1 MSSPATARTD
11 FFARHEGLLR
21 AAAEAIATRGF
32 HSAYPESPSKSVY
45 GEEAPE
51 AGERAFRDLLDRP
64 FALPGHPGEAGA
76 VGGEVSPYGP
86 RLGVTYPRLD
96 PREAVATAKAA
107 GRAWRRTSPDT
118 RAGVAAEILARLNAA
133 SFQMAHAVHHT
144 TGQPFVMAFQ
154 AGGANAQ
161 DRGLEAVAYAW
172 TAQRQAPA
180 AATWAKPTRKGEP
193 LTLEKT
199 FTPVGRGVSLLIA
212 CNTFPTWNGYPGLFA
227 SLVTGNPVVVK
238 PHPAAVLPLALSVR
252 VARDVLAE
260 AGFDPNT
267 VLLAAEAPEDRV
279 AATLATDPDVRIIDF
294 TGSTG
299 FGDWLE
305 QNARQAAVHT
315 EKAGL
320 NTVVLDSTADYK
332 GLLRN
337 LAFSLSLYSGQMCTT
352 PQNLYVPREG
362 LATDQGVKTPEVFA
376 ADLAD
381 ALGKLL
387 GDPQR
392 AAGTLGAL
400 TGEAVRE
407 RVDKARALGGTQF
420 GGEPLT
426 HPEYPEAV
434 LRTPLVAVLDAD
446 RDAETYRTE
455 WFGPISFVIA
465 TDSTARAVELLRE
478 TIAAHGALTAS
489 VHSTD
494 AEVLEATRE
503 AALDAGVH
511 LAENFTGQVFVNQT
525 AAFSDYHGSQANP
538 AASATLSDWAFVT
551 GRFAVL
557 QSRRPAVATQEA
569 TGA

>member
-1 MSSPATARTD
+1 M
-11 FFARHEGLLR
+11 
-21 AAAEAIATRGF
+21 
-32 HSAYPESPSKSVY
+32 
-45 GEEAPE
+45 
-51 AGERAFRDLLDRP
+51 
-64 FALPGHPGEAGA
+64 
-76 VGGEVSPYGP
+76 
-86 RLGVTYPRLD
+86 
-96 PREAVATAKAA
+96 
-107 GRAWRRTSPDT
+107 
-118 RAGVAAEILARLNAA
+118 
-133 SFQMAHAVHHT
+133 
-144 TGQPFVMAFQ
+144 
-154 AGGANAQ
+154 
-161 DRGLEAVAYAW
+161 
-172 TAQRQAPA
+172 
-180 AATWAKPTRKGEP
+180 
-193 LTLEKT
+193 
-199 FTPVGRGVSLLIA
+199 
-212 CNTFPTWNGYPGLFA
+212 
-227 SLVTGNPVVVK
+227 
-238 PHPAAVLPLALSVR
+238 LPLALSVR
-252 VARDVLAE
+252 VAREVLAE
-260 AGFDPNT
+260 AGFDPDT
-267 VLLAAEAPEDRV
+267 VLLVAEDPEDRV
-279 AATLATDPDVRIIDF
+279 AATLATDPEVRIIDF

-362 LATDQGVKTPEVFA
+362 FASDQGVKTPEVFA

-407 RVDKARALGGTQF
+407 RVEKARALGGTRF

-434 LRTPLVAVLDAD
+434 LRTPLVTVLDAG
-446 RDAETYRTE
+446 RDAETYRSE
-455 WFGPISFVIA
+455 WFGPVSFVIA
-465 TDSTARAVELLRE
+465 TDSTEQSVGLLRE
-478 TIAAHGALTAS
+478 TVAAHGALTAS

-494 AEVLEATRE
+494 EEVLEATRE

-557 QSRRPAVATQEA
+557 QSRRPAVATGEA
-569 TGA
+569 TGV